1 MSTVLQAHV
10 TLWGNGGFCVSLFLL
25 VFPKGQNHFTQNA
38 VRLRT
43 CSEPGQAHRPP
54 SGTSC
59 TSQTP
64 RSLRSHQARRGQ
76 AMQHTGD
83 GSPCALPRS
92 VGEVASG
99 SQQSNEPAL
108 GHQPGWPSPSS
119 VSSCPSVPSSAMVS
133 VNSQRAPTLPKHL
146 PCPQRHGFLERL
158 CLQPFLSSVPCILR
172 SGHPCCLCIH
182 AYMHTHTSAWCGGLL
197 AHHSQGPL
205 LSRGSAHLLLLTSTL
220 NTHTH

>member
-1 MSTVLQAHV
+1 MCLP
-10 TLWGNGGFCVSLFLL
+10 VSP

-38 VRLRT
+38 VRLCT

-64 RSLRSHQARRGQ
+64 RSLRSHQARHGQ
-76 AMQHTGD
+76 ATQHTGD
-83 GSPCALPRS
+83 GSPCALPWS

-108 GHQPGWPSPSS
+108 DTSQGGLLLPQCPPAPLCPAQLWSQSIPSELPL
-119 VSSCPSVPSSAMVS
+119 
-133 VNSQRAPTLPKHL
+133 SQNISLAPKDAA
-146 PCPQRHGFLERL
+146 
-158 CLQPFLSSVPCILR
+158 FLSSFASIRFFHLYLASCSQVTHAA
-172 SGHPCCLCIH
+172 SAYMH

-197 AHHSQGPL
+197 AHNSQGPL

-220 NTHTH
+220 NTHTLNEVYHFS